1 MKNLYKI
8 LPIAIVLILFGA
20 LLYILE
26 LPPFVSAEPEP
37 PQIKLAQK
45 KPETFQPPK
54 TQLTEIPTKS
64 SQEIYAESM
73 KQGAALAA
81 KSYYSLAINEYRK
94 ASSAMPGSIEPLNE
108 IGKIYLNQRNSE
120 KAIQAF
126 EEIIG
131 MGSNDDGVK
140 INLARAHLQ
149 NANIQK
155 AKGIFSG
162 LSQQNQI
169 SAYYKAIIAAC
180 EGNYEESKKLFSEAS
195 GGDNEWIKARSQT
208 FLAAYSEFSK
218 FEGGQPTHI
227 KTLIGKALNQTGEY
241 SLAIPILANVIKE
254 KSNYRDAWTLLGYA
268 YLNNSKPAEA
278 IEALEQAR
286 KLDPSKSETLFFL
299 GLAYFAENKID
310 NAINYI
316 ESSLE
321 KGFEPRVQAYQK
333 LAELYFVKQDYA
345 KSAKAYETV
354 LGINS
359 TNVDYFIRPIWIY
372 IEKLHNPSAALDLAQ
387 TSLISHP
394 NSAMAYNLIGW
405 AYAAAGNYDL
415 GKKNLETAI
424 KIDPNLAAAHL
435 NLGQMYEKMNYT
447 KTAKE
452 YYKKAFELDKN
463 TSSIGA
469 LAAER
474 YNKIAQIETQEA
486 QKKTQKIPA
495 GKVYQVNTFG
505 Q

>member
-8 LPIAIVLILFGA
+8 LPIAIVLILFGV
-20 LLYILE
+20 LLYIFK
-26 LPPFVSAEPEP
+26 LPPFTQMEPTP
-37 PQIKLAQK
+37 PQIELTQK
-45 KPETFQPPK
+45 KLETPQSPK
-54 TQLTEIPTKS
+54 AQLSEIPTKS
-64 SQEIYAESM
+64 SQEIYTESM
-73 KQGAALAA
+73 KQGAALTV
-81 KSYYSLAINEYRK
+81 KGYYSLAINEYRK

-120 KAIQAF
+120 KAIKVF
-126 EEIIG
+126 EEIVS
-131 MGSNDDGVK
+131 MGSRDDATQ
-140 INLARAHLQ
+140 INLARAYLQ
-149 NANIQK
+149 SGDIQK
-155 AKGIFSG
+155 AKEIFGG
-162 LSQQNQI
+162 LSQQNPI
-169 SAYYKAIIAAC
+169 SSYYRAIIAAS
-180 EGNYEESKKLFSEAS
+180 EGNYEESKKLFSETL
-195 GGDNEWIKARSQT
+195 GDTNEWIKARSQM
-208 FLAAYSEFSK
+208 FLAAYLEFSK

-241 SLAIPILANVIKE
+241 SLAIPLLTEVIKE
-254 KSNYRDAWTLLGYA
+254 KSNYRDAWALLGYA

-278 IEALEQAR
+278 VEALEQAR

-316 ESSLE
+316 ESSLQ

-333 LAELYFVKQDYA
+333 LAELYFAKQDYA

-387 TSLISHP
+387 TSLVNHP
-394 NSAMAYNLIGW
+394 GSAMAYNLVGW

-435 NLGQMYEKMNYT
+435 NLGQMYEKMNYA

-474 YNKIAQIETQEA
+474 YNKISQVEMQEA

-495 GKVYQVNTFG
+495 GKVYQVNTFA